1 MKPKSLFRNKGVTL
15 IELIVI
21 MAVGALVFGMILE
34 ILISTSK
41 AVNKRMKYESV
52 ISVVENASESMASLI
67 NNMVIDES
75 VKLSIAEKNKA
86 NFLYTGD
93 KLGFWTIGKDASD
106 KYTYVEIF
114 NNKQSEPYKVSLG
127 SVDLETNTRVDQPL
141 GVRFEDVS
149 TEISFKYA
157 GEFRNGEPFW
167 TDNFPS
173 EKLPALIEVKIT
185 GKSTNKEVKP
195 LEVVNTYKIY

>member
-52 ISVVENASESMASLI
+52 ISVVENASERMASLI

-93 KLGFWTIGKDASD
+93 KLGLWTIGKDAPE

-127 SVDLETNTRVDQPL
+127 SVDLETNTRTDQSL
-141 GVRFEDVS
+141 GVGFEDVT

-173 EKLPALIEVKIT
+173 EKIPALIEVRIL

>member
-21 MAVGALVFGMILE
+21 LAVGVLVFGMILE